1 MEPAETAPSTT
12 RRHSRTIELV
22 VVAVLAVAVMAVLGG
37 GWYTVLSR
45 SAFQVDVRTALMRD
59 YGADPVMLD
68 AHALPSAAHFET
80 TLVLDLPSGRQ
91 SCAVR
96 TGDRASD
103 LTLFCT
109 PVPGAI
115 IPPRS

>member
-1 MEPAETAPSTT
+1 MEFTDPTSS
-12 RRHSRTIELV
+12 RYWRHRPIEF
-22 VVAVLAVAVMAVLGG
+22 VVASVLAVATMTVLGG

-45 SAFQVDVRTALMRD
+45 GAFQVDVRAALVRD
-59 YGADPVMLD
+59 YGVDPVMVD
-68 AHALPSAAHFET
+68 AHALPSAPHFET